1 MSCSDHSSVVDA
13 LRDFSGQAPIDAITC
28 AYSADYG
35 LGMGATFLMFVIGF
49 MGLALSVRT
58 RRPGPVVIAGMLSAG
73 VVASSLP
80 GIFVKIFALIIFAM
94 FSAAGLYLYQRAQSS
109 L

>member
-1 MSCSDHSSVVDA
+1 MSCSDYNSVTDA
-13 LRDFSGQAPIDAITC
+13 LRDFSGQAPFDAITC
-28 AYSADYG
+28 AFSADYG
-35 LGMGATFLMFVIGF
+35 AGMGVTFLMFVIGF
-49 MGLALSVRT
+49 MGLALAVRT

-80 GIFVKIFALIIFAM
+80 GIFVKIFALVIFAM
-94 FSAAGLYLYQRAQSS
+94 FSAGGMFLYQRAQSS